1 MTARLRAVSA
11 LVFGR
16 KTLEALGLDPERAAA
31 VEEFVRRRDLDR
43 LVLQQAE
50 GISAGLD
57 LLRTR
62 MIHEP
67 FSTPTREVRPLNPE
81 AEEIIG
87 HPPAAE

>member
-1 MTARLRAVSA
+1 MRETYESA

-16 KTLEALGLDPERAAA
+16 KTLEALGLDSERAAA

-50 GISAGLD
+50 GISAGAD

-62 MIHEP
+62 MVHEP
-67 FSTPTREVRPLNPE
+67 LSTPRHEVKPLNPE
-81 AEEIIG
+81 AEEIIAR
-87 HPPAAE
+87 PPVAE